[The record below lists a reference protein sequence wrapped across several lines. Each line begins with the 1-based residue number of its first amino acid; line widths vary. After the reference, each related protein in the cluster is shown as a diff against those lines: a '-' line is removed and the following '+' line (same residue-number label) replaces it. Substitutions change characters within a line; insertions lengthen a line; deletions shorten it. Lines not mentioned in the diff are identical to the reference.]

1 MRFTYLRQ
9 RLLTR
14 AFAVLLSIVTG
25 GGALNW
31 GHVGGDDPGCA
42 PQLVQHDHSAHRFS
56 AERQAPES
64 QDDHCTLCHLLRL
77 MCTALPTKSLVASHV
92 SQVETRR
99 SVESAIAAASFNLH
113 VPSRAPPTA
122 AL

>member
-14 AFAVLLSIVTG
+14 AFAVLLTIVTG
-25 GGALNW
+25 GGMLNW
-31 GHVGGDDPGCA
+31 GHVGDDDPRCA
-42 PQLVQHDHSAHRFS
+42 PQLVQHDHSAHRFA
-56 AERQAPES
+56 AERRPPAS

-77 MCTALPTKSLVASHV
+77 LHTALPTESLLARHV

-99 SVESAIAAASFNLH
+99 TADSSVAAASLHFH